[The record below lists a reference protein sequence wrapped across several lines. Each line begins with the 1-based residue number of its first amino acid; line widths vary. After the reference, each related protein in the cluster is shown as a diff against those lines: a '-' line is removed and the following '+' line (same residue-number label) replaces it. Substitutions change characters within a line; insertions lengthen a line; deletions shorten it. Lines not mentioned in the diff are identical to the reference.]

1 MFVDILILLIGL
13 ALLLYSADMMIGS
26 SDLIA
31 KKFQLS
37 PILIGLT
44 VVAFG
49 TSAPELV
56 ITLFAAFKEIPATD
70 AIIGNIIGSNIA
82 NILLILGTAS
92 LFFKI
97 DLSNIGL
104 KDNSFLIILTSYF
117 AAMFYIASSL
127 NFTIIIGLIVFVILF
142 LNLLKN
148 YGSDN
153 EDVKFKEFS
162 NRAYVI
168 LLFSF
173 IGIFIGGKIFLD
185 SSLNIFTTFGLEETI
200 IGISILAIG
209 TSLPELATV
218 VISYIRKKGSI
229 GIGNII
235 GSNIM
240 NILFVFLPGAIII
253 KSRNLDF
260 SLENTDLIHLN
271 VLVLV
276 TLIITA
282 MSLLKMKLN
291 KIFALGFLVSYV
303 VYITYSVSWKNKL
316 F

>member
-13 ALLLYSADMMIGS
+13 VLLLYSADMMIGS

-44 VVAFG
+44 IVAFG

-104 KDNSFLIILTSYF
+104 KDNSFLLILTFYF

-142 LNLLKN
+142 LNMLKN
-148 YGSDN
+148 YESNN
-153 EDVKFKEFS
+153 EEVKFKEFS
-162 NRAYVI
+162 KRTYVI

-185 SSLNIFTTFGLEETI
+185 SSLSIFTTFGLEETI

-260 SLENTDLIHLN
+260 SLENIDLMHVN

-316 F
+316 Y

>member
-13 ALLLYSADMMIGS
+13 VLLLYSADVMINS

-44 VVAFG
+44 IVAFG

-56 ITLFAAFKEIPATD
+56 ITLFAAFREIPATD

-97 DLSNIGL
+97 DLSSIGL
-104 KDNSFLIILTSYF
+104 KDNIFLLILTSYF

-127 NFTIIIGLIVFVILF
+127 SFAIIIGLIVFVTLF
-142 LNLLKN
+142 LSLLKN
-148 YGSDN
+148 YESDY
-153 EDVKFKEFS
+153 EEEEFKEFG
-162 NRAYVI
+162 NRTYLI

-240 NILFVFLPGAIII
+240 NILFVFLPGAIIV

-260 SLENTDLIHLN
+260 PLENIEIVHIN
-271 VLVLV
+271 VLILV
-276 TLIITA
+276 TLIITV
-282 MSLLKMKLN
+282 MSLLKLKLN
-291 KIFALGFLVSYV
+291 IIFALGFLASYAI
-303 VYITYSVSWKNKL
+303 YIGYSLS
-316 F
+316 

>member
-13 ALLLYSADMMIGS
+13 VLLLYSADVMINS

-44 VVAFG
+44 IVAFG

-56 ITLFAAFKEIPATD
+56 ITLFAAFREIPATD

-97 DLSNIGL
+97 DLSSIGL
-104 KDNSFLIILTSYF
+104 KDNIFLLILTSYF
-117 AAMFYIASSL
+117 AAMFYFASSL
-127 NFTIIIGLIVFVILF
+127 SFTIIIGLIVFVILF

-148 YGSDN
+148 YESDN
-153 EDVKFKEFS
+153 EEKEFKEFG
-162 NRAYVI
+162 NKTYII

-240 NILFVFLPGAIII
+240 NILFVFLPGAIIV

-260 SLENTDLIHLN
+260 PLENIEIVHIN
-271 VLVLV
+271 VLLLV
-276 TLIITA
+276 TLIITV
-282 MSLLKMKLN
+282 MSLLKLKLN
-291 KIFALGFLVSYV
+291 IIFALGFLASYAI
-303 VYITYSVSWKNKL
+303 YIGYLLS
-316 F
+316 

>member
-44 VVAFG
+44 IVAFG

-104 KDNSFLIILTSYF
+104 KNISFLLILTSYF
-117 AAMFYIASSL
+117 VAMFYIASSL
-127 NFTIIIGLIVFVILF
+127 SITIIIGLIVFVILF

-303 VYITYSVSWKNKL
+303 VYITYSLS
-316 F
+316 

>member
-13 ALLLYSADMMIGS
+13 VLLLYSADVMINS

-44 VVAFG
+44 IVAFG

-56 ITLFAAFKEIPATD
+56 ITLFAAFREIPATD

-97 DLSNIGL
+97 DLSSIGL
-104 KDNSFLIILTSYF
+104 KDNIFLQILTSYF
-117 AAMFYIASSL
+117 VSMFYFTSSL
-127 NFTIIIGLIVFVILF
+127 SFTIIIGLIVFVILF

-271 VLVLV
+271 VLILV

-303 VYITYSVSWKNKL
+303 VYITYSVS
-316 F
+316 

>member
-13 ALLLYSADMMIGS
+13 VLLLYSADVMINS

-44 VVAFG
+44 IVAFG

-56 ITLFAAFKEIPATD
+56 ITLFAAFREIPATD

-97 DLSNIGL
+97 DLSSIGL
-104 KDNSFLIILTSYF
+104 KDNIFLLILTSYF

-127 NFTIIIGLIVFVILF
+127 SFTIIIGLVVFVILF

-148 YGSDN
+148 YETVN
-153 EDVKFKEFS
+153 EEEEFREFG
-162 NRAYVI
+162 NRTYLI

-240 NILFVFLPGAIII
+240 NILFVFLPGAIVI

-260 SLENTDLIHLN
+260 PLENIEIVHINT
-271 VLVLV
+271 LVLV
-276 TLIITA
+276 TLIITV
-282 MSLLKMKLN
+282 MSMLKLKLN
-291 KIFALGFLVSYV
+291 KIFALGFLASYAI
-303 VYITYSVSWKNKL
+303 YIGYSLS
-316 F
+316 

>member
-13 ALLLYSADMMIGS
+13 VLLLYSADVMINS

-44 VVAFG
+44 IVAFG

-56 ITLFAAFKEIPATD
+56 ITLFAAFREIPATD

-97 DLSNIGL
+97 DLSSIGL
-104 KDNSFLIILTSYF
+104 KDNIFLLILTSYF

-127 NFTIIIGLIVFVILF
+127 SFAIIIGLMVFVIFF
-142 LNLLKN
+142 LSLLKN
-148 YGSDN
+148 YESDY
-153 EDVKFKEFS
+153 EEEEFKEFG
-162 NRAYVI
+162 NRTYLI

-240 NILFVFLPGAIII
+240 NILFVFLPGAIIV

-260 SLENTDLIHLN
+260 PLENIEIVHIN
-271 VLVLV
+271 VLLLV
-276 TLIITA
+276 TLIITV
-282 MSLLKMKLN
+282 MSLLKLKLN
-291 KIFALGFLVSYV
+291 IIFALGFLASYAI
-303 VYITYSVSWKNKL
+303 YIGYLLS
-316 F
+316 

>member
-13 ALLLYSADMMIGS
+13 VLLLYSADMMIGS

-44 VVAFG
+44 IVAFG

-104 KDNSFLIILTSYF
+104 KNISFLLILTSYF
-117 AAMFYIASSL
+117 VAMFYIASSL
-127 NFTIIIGLIVFVILF
+127 SIIIIIGLIVFVILF
-142 LNLLKN
+142 LNILKN
-148 YGSDN
+148 YESNN
-153 EDVKFKEFS
+153 EEVKFKEFS
-162 NRAYVI
+162 KRTYVI

-185 SSLNIFTTFGLEETI
+185 SSLSIFTTFGLEETI

-303 VYITYSVSWKNKL
+303 VYITYSVS
-316 F
+316 

>member
-44 VVAFG
+44 IVAFG

-104 KDNSFLIILTSYF
+104 KDNSFLLILTFYF
-117 AAMFYIASSL
+117 VAMFYIASSL
-127 NFTIIIGLIVFVILF
+127 SITIIIGLIVFVILF

-271 VLVLV
+271 VLILV

-303 VYITYSVSWKNKL
+303 VYITYSVS
-316 F
+316 

>member
-13 ALLLYSADMMIGS
+13 VLLLYSADMMIGS

-44 VVAFG
+44 IVAFG

-104 KDNSFLIILTSYF
+104 KDNSFLLILTFYF

-185 SSLNIFTTFGLEETI
+185 SSLSIFTTFGLEETI

-303 VYITYSVSWKNKL
+303 VYITYSVS
-316 F
+316 

>member
-1 MFVDILILLIGL
+1 
-13 ALLLYSADMMIGS
+13 MMIGS

-37 PILIGLT
+37 PILVGLT
-44 VVAFG
+44 IVAFG

-104 KDNSFLIILTSYF
+104 KDNSFLLILTFYF
-117 AAMFYIASSL
+117 AVMFYIASSL

-148 YGSDN
+148 YESNN
-153 EDVKFKEFS
+153 EEVKFKEFS

-185 SSLNIFTTFGLEETI
+185 SSLSIFTTFGLEETI

-303 VYITYSVSWKNKL
+303 VYITYSLS
-316 F
+316 

>member
-13 ALLLYSADMMIGS
+13 VLLLYSADMMIGS

-44 VVAFG
+44 IVAFG

-104 KDNSFLIILTSYF
+104 KDNSFLLILTFYF
-117 AAMFYIASSL
+117 AVMFYIASSL

-148 YGSDN
+148 YESNN
-153 EDVKFKEFS
+153 EEVKFKEFS

-271 VLVLV
+271 VLILV

-303 VYITYSVSWKNKL
+303 VYITYSVS
-316 F
+316 

>member
-13 ALLLYSADMMIGS
+13 VLLLYSADMMIGS

-44 VVAFG
+44 IVAFG

-148 YGSDN
+148 YESND
-153 EDVKFKEFS
+153 EELKFKEFS
-162 NRAYVI
+162 KRTYVI

-185 SSLNIFTTFGLEETI
+185 SSLSIFTTFGLEETI

-271 VLVLV
+271 VLALV

-303 VYITYSVSWKNKL
+303 VYITYSVS
-316 F
+316 

>member
-13 ALLLYSADMMIGS
+13 VLLLYSADVMINS

-44 VVAFG
+44 IVAFG

-56 ITLFAAFKEIPATD
+56 ITLFAAFREIPATD

-97 DLSNIGL
+97 DLSSIGL
-104 KDNSFLIILTSYF
+104 KDNIFLLILTSYF

-127 NFTIIIGLIVFVILF
+127 SFAIIIGLIVFVILF

-148 YGSDN
+148 YESNN
-153 EDVKFKEFS
+153 EEEEFREFG
-162 NRAYVI
+162 NRTYLI

-240 NILFVFLPGAIII
+240 NILFVFLPGAIVI

-260 SLENTDLIHLN
+260 PLENIEIVHIN
-271 VLVLV
+271 ALVLV
-276 TLIITA
+276 TLIITV
-282 MSLLKMKLN
+282 MSMLKLKLN
-291 KIFALGFLVSYV
+291 KIFALGFLASYAI
-303 VYITYSVSWKNKL
+303 YIGYSLS
-316 F
+316 

>member
-13 ALLLYSADMMIGS
+13 VLLLYSADMMIGS

-44 VVAFG
+44 IVAFG

-104 KDNSFLIILTSYF
+104 KDNSFLLILTFYF
-117 AAMFYIASSL
+117 AVMFYIASSL

-148 YGSDN
+148 YESNN
-153 EDVKFKEFS
+153 EEVKFKEFS

-185 SSLNIFTTFGLEETI
+185 SSLSIFTTFGLEETI

-271 VLVLV
+271 VLILV

-303 VYITYSVSWKNKL
+303 VYITYSVS
-316 F
+316 

>member
-13 ALLLYSADMMIGS
+13 VLLLYSADMMIGS

-44 VVAFG
+44 IVAFG

-104 KDNSFLIILTSYF
+104 KNISFLLILTSYF
-117 AAMFYIASSL
+117 VAMFYIASSL
-127 NFTIIIGLIVFVILF
+127 RFTIIIGLIVFVILF

-185 SSLNIFTTFGLEETI
+185 SSLSIFTTFGLEETI

-253 KSRNLDF
+253 KSSNLDF
-260 SLENTDLIHLN
+260 SLENIDLMHVN

-276 TLIITA
+276 TLIIAA

-303 VYITYSVSWKNKL
+303 VYITYSVS
-316 F
+316 

>member
-13 ALLLYSADMMIGS
+13 ALLLYSADMMINS
-26 SDLIA
+26 SDLVA

-44 VVAFG
+44 IVAFG

-56 ITLFAAFKEIPATD
+56 ITLFAAFREIPATD

-97 DLSNIGL
+97 DLSSIGL
-104 KDNSFLIILTSYF
+104 KDNIFLLILTSYF
-117 AAMFYIASSL
+117 VSMFYFTSSL
-127 NFTIIIGLIVFVILF
+127 SYTIIIGLIVFVILF

-148 YGSDN
+148 HESVN
-153 EDVKFKEFS
+153 EEEEFKEFG
-162 NRAYVI
+162 NRTYLI

-240 NILFVFLPGAIII
+240 NILFVFLPGAIIV

-260 SLENTDLIHLN
+260 PLENIEIIHIN
-271 VLVLV
+271 VLILA
-276 TLIITA
+276 TLIITV
-282 MSLLKMKLN
+282 MSLFKIKLN
-291 KIFALGFLVSYV
+291 TIFTLGFLTSYAI
-303 VYITYSVSWKNKL
+303 YIGYSLS
-316 F
+316 

>member
-13 ALLLYSADMMIGS
+13 VLLLYSADMMIGS

-44 VVAFG
+44 IVAFG

-104 KDNSFLIILTSYF
+104 KNISFLLILTSYF
-117 AAMFYIASSL
+117 VAMFYIASSL

-148 YGSDN
+148 YESNN
-153 EDVKFKEFS
+153 EELKFKEFS
-162 NRAYVI
+162 KRTYVI

-271 VLVLV
+271 VLILV

-303 VYITYSVSWKNKL
+303 VYITYSVS
-316 F
+316 

>member
-13 ALLLYSADMMIGS
+13 VLLLYSADVMINS

-44 VVAFG
+44 IVAFG

-56 ITLFAAFKEIPATD
+56 ITLFAAFREIPATD

-97 DLSNIGL
+97 DLSSIGL
-104 KDNSFLIILTSYF
+104 KDNIFLLILTSYF
-117 AAMFYIASSL
+117 AAMFYFADSL
-127 NFTIIIGLIVFVILF
+127 SFAIIIGLIVFVILF

-148 YGSDN
+148 YESDN
-153 EDVKFKEFS
+153 EEEEFKEFG
-162 NRAYVI
+162 NKTYII

-240 NILFVFLPGAIII
+240 NILFVFLPGAIIV

-260 SLENTDLIHLN
+260 PLENIEIVHIN
-271 VLVLV
+271 VLLLV
-276 TLIITA
+276 TLIITV
-282 MSLLKMKLN
+282 MSLLKLKLN
-291 KIFALGFLVSYV
+291 IIFALGFLASYAI
-303 VYITYSVSWKNKL
+303 YIGYLLS
-316 F
+316 

>member
-13 ALLLYSADMMIGS
+13 VLLLYSADVMINS

-44 VVAFG
+44 IVAFG

-56 ITLFAAFKEIPATD
+56 ITLFAAFREIPATD

-97 DLSNIGL
+97 DLSSIGL
-104 KDNSFLIILTSYF
+104 KDNIFLLILTSYF

-127 NFTIIIGLIVFVILF
+127 SFTIIIGLIVFVILF

-148 YGSDN
+148 YETVN
-153 EDVKFKEFS
+153 EEEEFREFG
-162 NRAYVI
+162 NRTYLI

-240 NILFVFLPGAIII
+240 NILFVFLPGAIVI

-260 SLENTDLIHLN
+260 PLENIEIVHIN
-271 VLVLV
+271 ALVLV
-276 TLIITA
+276 TLIITV
-282 MSLLKMKLN
+282 MSMLKLKLN
-291 KIFALGFLVSYV
+291 KIFALGFLASYAI
-303 VYITYSVSWKNKL
+303 YIGYSLS
-316 F
+316 

>member
-13 ALLLYSADMMIGS
+13 VLLLYSADVMINS

-31 KKFQLS
+31 KKFKLS

-44 VVAFG
+44 IVAFG

-56 ITLFAAFKEIPATD
+56 ITLFAAFREIPATD

-97 DLSNIGL
+97 DLSSIGL
-104 KDNSFLIILTSYF
+104 KDNIFLLILTSYF

-127 NFTIIIGLIVFVILF
+127 SFTIIIGLVVFVIFF

-148 YGSDN
+148 YESDN
-153 EDVKFKEFS
+153 EEEEFREFG
-162 NRAYVI
+162 NRTYLI

-260 SLENTDLIHLN
+260 PLENIEIVHIN
-271 VLVLV
+271 ALVLV
-276 TLIITA
+276 TLIITV
-282 MSLLKMKLN
+282 MSMLKLKLN
-291 KIFALGFLVSYV
+291 KIFALGFLASYAI
-303 VYITYSVSWKNKL
+303 YIGYSLS
-316 F
+316 

>member
-1 MFVDILILLIGL
+1 MFVDFLILLIGL
-13 ALLLYSADMMIGS
+13 VLLLYSADVMINS

-44 VVAFG
+44 IVAFG

-56 ITLFAAFKEIPATD
+56 ITLFAAFREIPATD

-97 DLSNIGL
+97 DLSSIGL
-104 KDNSFLIILTSYF
+104 KDNIFLLILTSYF

-127 NFTIIIGLIVFVILF
+127 SLTIIIGLVVFVILF

-148 YGSDN
+148 YESDD
-153 EDVKFKEFS
+153 EEEEFREFG
-162 NRAYVI
+162 NITYLI

-240 NILFVFLPGAIII
+240 NILFVFLPGAIIV

-260 SLENTDLIHLN
+260 PLENIEIVHIN
-271 VLVLV
+271 VLLLV
-276 TLIITA
+276 TLIITV
-282 MSLLKMKLN
+282 MSLLKLKLN
-291 KIFALGFLVSYV
+291 IIFALGFLASYAI
-303 VYITYSVSWKNKL
+303 YIGYLLS
-316 F
+316 

>member
-13 ALLLYSADMMIGS
+13 ALLLYSADVMINS

-44 VVAFG
+44 IVAFG

-56 ITLFAAFKEIPATD
+56 ITLFAAFREIPATD

-97 DLSNIGL
+97 DLSSIGL
-104 KDNSFLIILTSYF
+104 KDNIFLLILTSYF

-127 NFTIIIGLIVFVILF
+127 SFTIIIGLIVFVILF
-142 LNLLKN
+142 LSLLKN
-148 YGSDN
+148 YESDN
-153 EDVKFKEFS
+153 EEEEFREFG
-162 NRAYVI
+162 NRTYLI

-303 VYITYSVSWKNKL
+303 VYITYSVS
-316 F
+316 

>member
-44 VVAFG
+44 IVAFG

-104 KDNSFLIILTSYF
+104 KDNSFLLILTFYF
-117 AAMFYIASSL
+117 AVMFYIASSL

-148 YGSDN
+148 YESNN
-153 EDVKFKEFS
+153 EEVKFQEFS

-185 SSLNIFTTFGLEETI
+185 SSLSIFTTFGLEETI

-271 VLVLV
+271 VLILV

-303 VYITYSVSWKNKL
+303 VYITYSVS
-316 F
+316 

>member
-1 MFVDILILLIGL
+1 MFVDILILLVGL
-13 ALLLYSADMMIGS
+13 VLLLYSADMMINS
-26 SDLIA
+26 SDSIA

-44 VVAFG
+44 IVAFG

-104 KDNSFLIILTSYF
+104 KDNIFLLILTFYF
-117 AAMFYIASSL
+117 AVMFYIASSL

-148 YGSDN
+148 YESNN
-153 EDVKFKEFS
+153 EEVKFKEFS

-185 SSLNIFTTFGLEETI
+185 SSLSIFTTFGLEETI

-303 VYITYSVSWKNKL
+303 VYITYSVS
-316 F
+316 

>member
-1 MFVDILILLIGL
+1 MFVDILILLVGL
-13 ALLLYSADMMIGS
+13 VLLLYSADMMINS
-26 SDLIA
+26 SDSIA

-44 VVAFG
+44 IVAFG

-104 KDNSFLIILTSYF
+104 KDNSFLLILTFYF

-148 YGSDN
+148 YESNN
-153 EDVKFKEFS
+153 EEVKFKEFS

-173 IGIFIGGKIFLD
+173 VGIFIGGKIFLD

-303 VYITYSVSWKNKL
+303 VYITYSVS
-316 F
+316 

>member
-13 ALLLYSADMMIGS
+13 VLLLYSADVMINS

-44 VVAFG
+44 IVAFG

-56 ITLFAAFKEIPATD
+56 ITLFAAFREIPATD

-97 DLSNIGL
+97 DLSSIGL
-104 KDNSFLIILTSYF
+104 KDNIFLLILTSYF
-117 AAMFYIASSL
+117 VSMFYIASSL
-127 NFTIIIGLIVFVILF
+127 SFTIIIGLIVFVILF

-148 YGSDN
+148 YESDN
-153 EDVKFKEFS
+153 EEEEFKEFG
-162 NRAYVI
+162 NRTYLI

-260 SLENTDLIHLN
+260 PLENIEIVHIN
-271 VLVLV
+271 VLLLV
-276 TLIITA
+276 TLIITV
-282 MSLLKMKLN
+282 MSLLKLKLN
-291 KIFALGFLVSYV
+291 IIFALGFLASYAI
-303 VYITYSVSWKNKL
+303 YIGYLLS
-316 F
+316 

>member
-37 PILIGLT
+37 PIFIGLT
-44 VVAFG
+44 IVAFG

-104 KDNSFLIILTSYF
+104 KDNSFLLILTFYF

-148 YGSDN
+148 YESNN
-153 EDVKFKEFS
+153 EEVKFKEF
-162 NRAYVI
+162 NKRTYVI

-185 SSLNIFTTFGLEETI
+185 SSLSIFTTFGLEETI

-303 VYITYSVSWKNKL
+303 VYITYSVS
-316 F
+316 

>member
-13 ALLLYSADMMIGS
+13 VLLLYSADMMIGS

-44 VVAFG
+44 IVAFG

-104 KDNSFLIILTSYF
+104 KNISFLLILTSYF
-117 AAMFYIASSL
+117 VAMFYIASSL
-127 NFTIIIGLIVFVILF
+127 SITIIIGLIVFVIFF

-271 VLVLV
+271 VLILV

-303 VYITYSVSWKNKL
+303 VYITYSVS
-316 F
+316 

>member
-13 ALLLYSADMMIGS
+13 VLLLYSADMMISS

-44 VVAFG
+44 IVAFG

-104 KDNSFLIILTSYF
+104 KDNSFLLILTFYF
-117 AAMFYIASSL
+117 AVMFYIASSL

-148 YGSDN
+148 YESNN
-153 EDVKFKEFS
+153 EEVKFKEFS

-185 SSLNIFTTFGLEETI
+185 SSLSIFTTFGLEETI

-303 VYITYSVSWKNKL
+303 VYITYSVS
-316 F
+316 

>member
-13 ALLLYSADMMIGS
+13 VLLLYSADMMIGS

-44 VVAFG
+44 IVAFG

-56 ITLFAAFKEIPATD
+56 ITLFAASKEIPATD

-104 KDNSFLIILTSYF
+104 KDNSFLLILTFYF
-117 AAMFYIASSL
+117 AVMFYIASSL

-148 YGSDN
+148 YESNN
-153 EDVKFKEFS
+153 EEVKFKEFS
-162 NRAYVI
+162 KRAYVI

-185 SSLNIFTTFGLEETI
+185 SSLSIFTTFGLEETI

-282 MSLLKMKLN
+282 MSLLKMKLT

-303 VYITYSVSWKNKL
+303 VYITYSVS
-316 F
+316 

>member
-13 ALLLYSADMMIGS
+13 VLLLYSADMMIGS

-44 VVAFG
+44 IVAFG

-104 KDNSFLIILTSYF
+104 KNISFLLILTSYF
-117 AAMFYIASSL
+117 VAMFYIASSL
-127 NFTIIIGLIVFVILF
+127 SITIIIGLIVFVILF

-185 SSLNIFTTFGLEETI
+185 SSLSIFTTFGLEETI

>member
-44 VVAFG
+44 IVAFG

-104 KDNSFLIILTSYF
+104 KNISFLLILTSYF
-117 AAMFYIASSL
+117 VAMFYIASSL
-127 NFTIIIGLIVFVILF
+127 SITIIIGLIVFVILF

-185 SSLNIFTTFGLEETI
+185 SSLNIFTAFGLEETI

-276 TLIITA
+276 TLIITV

-303 VYITYSVSWKNKL
+303 VYITYSVS
-316 F
+316 

>member
-44 VVAFG
+44 IVAFG

-104 KDNSFLIILTSYF
+104 KNISFLLILTSYF
-117 AAMFYIASSL
+117 VAMFYIASSL
-127 NFTIIIGLIVFVILF
+127 SITIIIGLIVFVILF

>member
-1 MFVDILILLIGL
+1 MFVDILILLVGL
-13 ALLLYSADMMIGS
+13 VLLLYSADMMINS
-26 SDLIA
+26 SDSIA

-37 PILIGLT
+37 PILVGLT
-44 VVAFG
+44 IVAFG

-104 KDNSFLIILTSYF
+104 KDNSFLLILTSYF
-117 AAMFYIASSL
+117 ATMFYIASSL

-148 YGSDN
+148 YESNN
-153 EDVKFKEFS
+153 EEVKFKEFS

-185 SSLNIFTTFGLEETI
+185 SSLSIFTTFGLEETI

-276 TLIITA
+276 TLIITV

-303 VYITYSVSWKNKL
+303 VYITYSVS
-316 F
+316 

>member
-1 MFVDILILLIGL
+1 MFVDILILLVGL
-13 ALLLYSADMMIGS
+13 VLLLYSADMMINS
-26 SDLIA
+26 SDSIA

-44 VVAFG
+44 IVAFG

-148 YGSDN
+148 YESNN
-153 EDVKFKEFS
+153 EELKFKEFS
-162 NRAYVI
+162 KRTYVI

-185 SSLNIFTTFGLEETI
+185 SSLSIFTTFGLEETI

-271 VLVLV
+271 VLILV

-303 VYITYSVSWKNKL
+303 VYITYSVS
-316 F
+316 

>member
-13 ALLLYSADMMIGS
+13 VLLLYSADMMIGS

-44 VVAFG
+44 IVAFG

-104 KDNSFLIILTSYF
+104 KDNSFLLILTFYF
-117 AAMFYIASSL
+117 AVMFYIASSL

-148 YGSDN
+148 YESNN
-153 EDVKFKEFS
+153 EELKFKEFS
-162 NRAYVI
+162 KRTYVI

-185 SSLNIFTTFGLEETI
+185 SSLSIFTTFGLEETI

-271 VLVLV
+271 VLILV

-303 VYITYSVSWKNKL
+303 VYITYSVS
-316 F
+316 